1 MKLDSKLL
9 SSFRRLRV
17 AAFVVA
23 TAISIAACGSG
34 SGPDGS
40 ITEELKFKSAVAGKV
55 VLTALGP
62 GTFKVV
68 AQELR
73 LGNGSFN
80 FTSCAGTEQKLK
92 KNEAATCEA
101 SVTPSPFEA
110 GNTRQFVTKFKV
122 DSYPEKAAPTW
133 LRQE

>member
-1 MKLDSKLL
+1 MTLDSKLP
-9 SSFRRLRV
+9 SLRWWRI
-17 AAFVVA
+17 AVVA
-23 TAISIAACGSG
+23 LATTMLIAACGTG
-34 SGPDGS
+34 SGPGGS
-40 ITEELKFKSAVAGKV
+40 ITEELKFTARVPMKV

-68 AQELR
+68 KQELG

-80 FTSCAGTEQKLK
+80 FTSCGGTEQTLR

-101 SVTPSPFEA
+101 EVTPSPFEA
-110 GNTRQFVTKFKV
+110 GLTRQFVTKFKV
-122 DSYPEKAAPTW
+122 DSYPEKAATTW